1 MWHYNSHFY
10 DKLSELRK
18 ANSLS
23 STKMRFLLKTNQI
36 TLIKHI
42 ERLPYESQKTSIQ
55 AVHSNEQ

>member
-23 STKMRFLLKTNQI
+23 STKIRFLLKTNQI
-36 TLIKHI
+36 TLVKHI
-42 ERLPYESQKTSIQ
+42 ERLPYDRHSTSIQ
-55 AVHSNEQ
+55 GIHSNE